1 MVSARRSLGTAIVM
15 NIRSRRIGHRAS
27 DELAAEGSE
36 RRVTVGLVADEGF
49 ASSIASA
56 IDNALPRTVMIDGQQ
71 VGVEVDRAAAV
82 LPPTDTGSA
91 QLGRWLDSVQSQ
103 NTYDIVLCVSEVPR
117 RLGPRPVVAEL
128 RPGSTAALY
137 VPSFGTIAVRRR
149 AVAAAVGIVHDLLGT
164 DAAARPHLRRSLSRW
179 VPGPDPDGDGDRV
192 LLTPGVLGRLRLV
205 SGMIRC
211 NRPWRLV
218 PALSSVLGAASAA
231 SAFGVFY
238 ASIWQMAASMTIT
251 RLASIGV
258 AAVVAITVWLIFPNG
273 LWENRSFRSSTT
285 DRWMYNCATLG
296 TVVAGALCLYAV
308 LFLVVLGSAA
318 VVISPQFLSF
328 QLGRPSAMT
337 DYLSLACLAASLGTV
352 AGAVGSSVS
361 DRTDILAAT
370 YGHRE
375 QLRRKASAAG
385 VGVGAE
391 ARN

>member
-1 MVSARRSLGTAIVM
+1 MS
-15 NIRSRRIGHRAS
+15 
-27 DELAAEGSE
+27 
-36 RRVTVGLVADEGF
+36 DEGF

-56 IDNALPRTVMIDGQQ
+56 IEHALPGSIMIGGEQ
-71 VGVEVDRAAAV
+71 VGVDIDRAAAV

-91 QLGRWLDSVQSQ
+91 QLGQWLDSVQSQ

-128 RPGSTAALY
+128 RPGSTGALY
-137 VPSFGTIAVRRR
+137 VPSFGTISVRRR
-149 AVAAAVGIVHDLLGT
+149 AVAAAVAIVHDLLGT
-164 DAAARPHLRRSLSRW
+164 DPTVRPRLRRSMSRW
-179 VPGPDPDGDGDRV
+179 VPGPDPDGGGERV
-192 LLTPGVLGRLRLV
+192 LLTPGAFGRLRLV

-238 ASIWQMAASMTIT
+238 ASIWQMAASMTPT
-251 RLASIGV
+251 RLAAIGV
-258 AAVVAITVWLIFPNG
+258 AAVAAITVWLIFPHG

-296 TVVAGALCLYAV
+296 TVVTGALCLYAV

-318 VVISPQFLSF
+318 VVISPDFLSM
-328 QLGRPSAMT
+328 QLGRPAALA
-337 DYLSLACLAASLGTV
+337 DYLSLAWLAASLGTV

-375 QLRRKASAAG
+375 QLRRQASAADG
-385 VGVGAE
+385 DPHS
-391 ARN
+391 